1 MSITDPRLDRSTLDP
16 LGGRVGLDD
25 LRRGGEDRQPQTA
38 PLEAEALR
46 LPDFAPAA
54 PARDPGEELLSAP
67 AWDGVAIGGRQ
78 LAGDAGLVS
87 RLSALPLSDAA
98 DHAADA
104 VLVGLR

>member
-25 LRRGGEDRQPQTA
+25 LRRGNEDRQPQSA
-38 PLEAEALR
+38 LLEAEALR
-46 LPDFAPAA
+46 LPDVAPAA
-54 PARDPGEELLSAP
+54 PVRDPGEGVLAAP
-67 AWDGVAIGGRQ
+67 AWDGVAVGGRL
-78 LAGDAGLVS
+78 LAGDSGLVS

-104 VLVGLR
+104 VLTGLR